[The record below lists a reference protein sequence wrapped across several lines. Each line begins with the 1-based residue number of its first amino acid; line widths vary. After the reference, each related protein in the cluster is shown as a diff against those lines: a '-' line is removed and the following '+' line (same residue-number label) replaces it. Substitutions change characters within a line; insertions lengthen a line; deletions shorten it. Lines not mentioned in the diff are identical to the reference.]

1 MVRSAVAVLAAW
13 LAYVVGYFVL
23 FTLLVIAG
31 VDFTAPSGVLLAVGG
46 VAALLIGAGAL
57 SAWIAAH
64 HPVRHAL
71 ALGILLTEGGLV
83 FALAFGGDQPFLAR
97 FGFLALIV
105 PLTTLGGLLAARK
118 LAASEEAPCPTPSPS
133 PS

>member
-23 FTLLVIAG
+23 VTGLVVAG
-31 VDFTAPSGVLLAVGG
+31 VDFTATSGVLLAVGG
-46 VAALLIGAGAL
+46 VAALLVGVGAL
-57 SAWIAAH
+57 SGWIAAH
-64 HPVRHAL
+64 HPLRHAL

-83 FALAFGGDQPFLAR
+83 FAIAFGGDQPFLAR

-105 PLTTLGGLLAARK
+105 PLTALGGALAPRRPVEEGRGELAAR
-118 LAASEEAPCPTPSPS
+118 PG
-133 PS
+133 